1 MKLKIAIFAAAL
13 LGLSAAAFGAN
24 PAPAAGTAM
33 GPMHHEGYCKQHAQ
47 ECKDTA
53 AKFDSWCS
61 ANADKCV
68 ALKAFVEKHRE
79 RCEANKEKCKEMME
93 RMHDRHHGDQ
103 DKDDDKNGGDE
114 DTASPP
120 A

>member
-1 MKLKIAIFAAAL
+1 MKLNILILSAL
-13 LGLSAAAFGAN
+13 LGLSATAFGAS
-24 PAPAAGTAM
+24 PAPSAGTGT
-33 GPMHHEGYCKQHAQ
+33 GPMQHEGFCKQNAS
-47 ECKDTA
+47 ECQQLA

-68 ALKAFVEKHRE
+68 SLKAFVEKHRE

-103 DKDDDKNGGDE
+103 DKGDDD
-114 DTASPP
+114 DTSSPP
-120 A
+120 G